1 MDIADWIPADD
12 SVRLLDAILERMDY
26 SQLYAA
32 YSPYGRKG
40 VSPKILFKIL
50 VYGYMNCLYSSR
62 EIETACKRD
71 INFMYLL
78 GGSKAPDHTT
88 IARFRSGL
96 LAQAA
101 EDLYRQLTLQL
112 ARAKELS
119 LETVFIDGTKLEANA
134 GRYTFVWKSATEK
147 NEAKM
152 QEKMKVELP
161 ELAKTFGL
169 RFYVGEAITLRR
181 LKRLYKQLKR
191 LKAQQKL
198 IFVHGTGKRKQPL
211 QRAIEKVEA
220 YLERAKKYNH
230 QQHILGER
238 NSYSKTDP
246 DATFMRMKEDHM
258 KNGQLK
264 PGYNVTIAVDSEYIV
279 AITSSEHRNDM
290 QTFIPIMDPLKDM
303 GYNKPVVDSGFESE
317 ENYSWCEANGL
328 IAYIKPA
335 NYEQS
340 KKKKYRTDI
349 GRRENMP
356 YDEESDS
363 YTCHM
368 GYPLKATSEKKS
380 TSQSGYT
387 KITTVYSCAHCQGC
401 PHKAKCIK
409 GKSKTPLEERSKNM
423 HVSKTF
429 QRQRSEM
436 EKRIK
441 SEEGIKLRVNRS
453 IQVEG
458 AFGVL
463 KQNMSF
469 RRFLTRGKS
478 NIQTELYLVGL
489 AYNINKLHNKIQNQ
503 RCGKHLH
510 EIKAA

>member
-32 YSPYGRKG
+32 YSPYGRKA
-40 VSPKILFKIL
+40 VSPKVLFKIL
-50 VYGYMNCLYSSR
+50 VYGYMNCFYSSR

-71 INFMYLL
+71 INFIYLL
-78 GGSKAPDHTT
+78 GGSKPPDHTT

-101 EDLYRQLTLQL
+101 EDLYRQLILQL
-112 ARAKELS
+112 AHEKELS

-134 GRYTFVWKSATEK
+134 GRYTFVWKNATEK

-152 QEKMKVELP
+152 QEKMKTELP
-161 ELAKTFGL
+161 EIAKTFGL
-169 RFYVGEAITLRR
+169 KFYVGEIITLRR
-181 LKRLYKQLKR
+181 LKRLYKQLMR
-191 LKAQQKL
+191 LKAQQNL

-211 QRAIEKVEA
+211 QRAIEKVQT

-230 QQHILGER
+230 QQHILGKR
-238 NSYSKTDP
+238 SSYSKTDP

-279 AITSSEHRNDM
+279 ALTSSEQRNDM
-290 QTFIPIMDPLKDM
+290 QTFIPMMKTLKDL
-303 GYNKPVVDSGFESE
+303 GYSKPVADAGFESE
-317 ENYSWCEANGL
+317 ENYSWCEANGQR
-328 IAYIKPA
+328 AYIKPA
-335 NYEQS
+335 NYDQS
-340 KKKKYRTDI
+340 KKKKYKNDI

-363 YTCHM
+363 YTCYM
-368 GYPLKATSEKKS
+368 GHPITKNYEKKS
-380 TSQSGYT
+380 TSESGYT

-423 HVSKTF
+423 YVSKTF
-429 QRQRSEM
+429 QRQRNEM

-463 KQNMSF
+463 KQDMGF
-469 RRFLTRGKS
+469 RRFLTRGKR
-478 NIQTELYLVGL
+478 NIQTELYLIGL

-510 EIKAA
+510 EVKAA